1 MNISQLIYLAEEYL
15 NYSTYSRIEKFYEGH
30 VFDEEKSVKWNRE
43 EVERLNKIREEDIA
57 FRKSKKQEL
66 YRNFKIA
73 VLDFLQKEYG
83 YTSSKADKIYDF
95 VMTCPFADGLVE
107 RLKLLEELLE
117 VFA

>member
-1 MNISQLIYLAEEYL
+1 MDISQLISLAEEYL
-15 NYSTYSRIEKFYEGH
+15 NYSTHSRVKKFYEGY

-57 FRKSKKQEL
+57 FRKLEKEKL
-66 YRNFKIA
+66 YRNFKTT

-107 RLKLLEELLE
+107 RLELLDELLE
-117 VFA
+117 LFG